1 MIIVSYDISDNK
13 LRSKFAKFLMQY
25 GDRVQYSVYEIH
37 NSERVLNIITEEIKF
52 NFEKHFTGA
61 DSVILFRFTER
72 EVLRFGNAVHREQD
86 LLIL

>member
-1 MIIVSYDISDNK
+1 MAIGCNT
-13 LRSKFAKFLMQY
+13 
-25 GDRVQYSVYEIH
+25 
-37 NSERVLNIITEEIKF
+37 VLNIITEEIKF
-52 NFEKHFTGA
+52 NFEKDFTGA